1 MIFSPNFNLWQ
12 KLFLD
17 FQMYLQSNHILLDSF
32 NIQMQFNCFQ
42 QFLMNNQNSLVFQSI
57 SKQNQV
63 FQQFL
68 IWRQWQQ
75 PQPQPILGIL
85 PRDNITETLKVGS
98 GEFNTT
104 FTMITNSGH
113 KVVIKA
119 SSDTTFEELFKMYMK
134 KIGLPLESI
143 GKDVFFFINGAKID
157 PKTKESIDSMNLN
170 FAQILVS
177 DFKSNLGA

>member
-1 MIFSPNFNLWQ
+1 MNFSPNFNLWQ

-68 IWRQWQQ
+68 IWRQWQL
-75 PQPQPILGIL
+75 QPQPILGIL

-143 GKDVFFFINGAKID
+143 GKDVFFLLMVLK
-157 PKTKESIDSMNLN
+157 
-170 FAQILVS
+170 
-177 DFKSNLGA
+177 